1 VILLD
6 THALFWA
13 RAQPQRLPARALQ
26 AIEGADAL
34 AISDITLW
42 ELAMLA
48 RKGRIVVA
56 GRLDGYLADV
66 SAGCRVMPI
75 TPDIAAKIAD
85 LRDEFPTGDPADQI
99 IWATSTVH
107 QLPLVSADSRLRS
120 YDSAVVWD

>member
-1 VILLD
+1 MILLD

-26 AIEGADAL
+26 TIEGADAL
-34 AISDITLW
+34 AISDITMW

-48 RKGRIVVA
+48 RKGRIAVA

-75 TPDIAAKIAD
+75 TPDIAAKIAN
-85 LRDEFPTGDPADQI
+85 LGDEFPTGDPADQI

-107 QLPLVSADSRLRS
+107 RLPLVSADSRLRS
-120 YDSAVVWD
+120 YDPAVVWD

>member
-1 VILLD
+1 MILLD
-6 THALFWA
+6 THAIFWA

-26 AIEGADAL
+26 TIEGADAL

-42 ELAMLA
+42 GLAMLA
-48 RKGRIVVA
+48 RKGRIAVA

-75 TPDIAAKIAD
+75 TPDIAAKVAD
-85 LRDEFPTGDPADQI
+85 LGDEFPTDDPADQI

-107 QLPLVSADSRLRS
+107 RLPLVSADSRLRS
-120 YDSAVVWD
+120 YDPAVVWD